1 MHELHFHPDDYTE
14 LEVDLNTRVRN
25 NTPPLVVTNPARSVI
40 KFKQQN
46 VLVTFRKTWL
56 ETRRV
61 HWESETFPEL
71 GCLTG
76 FMPVESEYTSGEAS
90 SPSCCSKVSCS
101 LLCLQRV
108 PSVSNKFYICDASWI
123 QRMRSC
129 VCVCVCGPEIQL
141 RFITDKPGPL
151 NSTFML
157 NVTVYSASHAPNERM
172 AWAVPMETARLI
184 SLT

>member
-14 LEVDLNTRVRN
+14 LEVETPLNTRVRN

-129 VCVCVCGPEIQL
+129 VCVCVCVCVAR
-141 RFITDKPGPL
+141 RFSCASSRTNRDPWTQPSCWMWQFIL
-151 NSTFML
+151 HLML
-157 NVTVYSASHAPNERM
+157 LMSGWLEQFPWR
-172 AWAVPMETARLI
+172 RLA
-184 SLT
+184 